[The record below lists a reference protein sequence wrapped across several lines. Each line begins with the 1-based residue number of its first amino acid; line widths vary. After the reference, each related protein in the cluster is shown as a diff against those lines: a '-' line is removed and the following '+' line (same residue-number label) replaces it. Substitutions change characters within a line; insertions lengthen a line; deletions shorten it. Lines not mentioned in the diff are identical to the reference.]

1 MFAAGCRQAR
11 PPQTIYDEV
20 RQKSQKGDLDGAL
33 READLASRSYSSG
46 NAEWAW
52 RFRVLKAQI
61 LVLRGSP
68 QAALLLLKNPLP
80 DSLRTTDVAVRQ
92 QMVLG
97 LARDFL
103 QQYDE
108 AEQNLADAEQSARAY
123 QPALLCDVMLSRGTL
138 EADRKNF
145 PEAEKAFE
153 QALLLARAQG
163 RQFLVASA
171 LGSLGNVAMGQEHY
185 DQAVDRYKESLQ
197 LSQTL
202 GAGYSLSKTLG
213 NMGWSYF
220 AMGDFENALALYK
233 QAEEAAAQSGLL
245 SDRVYWLI
253 NLGDTYYEQRD
264 YSSAKSASLEA
275 LALAQK
281 LGDKS
286 ATAQCLNNLSQI
298 ALESSDADSAESF
311 NRQALGLERANVDD
325 TAALDSHLIAGR
337 IQAARQDYVSA
348 EKTFAQVIGDPHAES
363 SQRWEAQARLGE
375 VYQAE
380 SRPDDAQRA
389 FLDSLASIEKVRAS
403 VKKEDLRISFLSGA
417 INFYSDFVD
426 FLVSQKRGDE
436 ALEVAE
442 LSSGRALAEGLG
454 ISTANLSFPI
464 RNFHPRETAA
474 ATHSVILDYWL
485 GPRHSYLWAITPA
498 RVTLFTLPPSTEI
511 DSLVASYRQA
521 LTGPRDVL
529 ETSNAAGQKLFQVL
543 VAPAASL
550 IPPGARVIILPD
562 GSLFAINFEALLAP
576 APHLHYWIEDVDI
589 VSSDSLMLL
598 AASEPKHA
606 SRRAKLLL
614 IGAPVSPG
622 SEFPNLPQA
631 PSEMERVEKYFPA
644 SNRRVFSG
652 AQATPAAYLQ
662 SDPSQFS
669 VIHFVAHGTSSRSA
683 PLDSAI
689 ILTKDGDA
697 YKLYARDIMNQP
709 LRADLATIS
718 SCFGAGSRF
727 FSGEGLVG
735 LTWAFLRAGARQVIA
750 ALWEVDDAST
760 PQFMDHLY
768 SEMHKGVPPEIALR
782 DAKLSFLHSGTIYRR
797 PFYWAPFEIYRG
809 S

>member
-1 MFAAGCRQAR
+1 MLFAAGCRRAR

-20 RQKSQKGDLDGAL
+20 RQKSQRGDLDGAL
-33 READLASRSYSSG
+33 READQAAREYSSG
-46 NAEWAW
+46 NTEWSW

-68 QAALLLLKNPLP
+68 QDALILLKDPLP
-80 DSLRTTDVAVRQ
+80 DSLRATDVAVRQ

-97 LARDFL
+97 LSHDFL

-108 AEQNLADAEQSARAY
+108 AEKNLADAAQSARAY

-138 EADRKNF
+138 EADRKNY

-153 QALLLARAQG
+153 QALSLARSEE
-163 RQFLVASA
+163 RPFLVASA

-185 DQAVDRYKESLQ
+185 DQAVDHYKESLQ
-197 LSQTL
+197 LSQSL

-220 AMGDFENALALYK
+220 AMGDFENALSLYK

-253 NLGDTYYEQRD
+253 NIGDTYYEQRD
-264 YSSAKSASLEA
+264 YSSAKSVSLEA

-286 ATAQCLNNLSQI
+286 AITQCLNNLSQI
-298 ALESSDADSAESF
+298 ALESSEVDSAETY
-311 NRQALGLERANVDD
+311 NQQASALERANPDD
-325 TAALDSHLIAGR
+325 TSERDSLLIGGR
-337 IQAARQDYVSA
+337 IQAAKHDFASA
-348 EKTFAQVIGDPHAES
+348 EKTFGRVAGDAQAES
-363 SQRWEAQARLGE
+363 SQRWEAEARLGE

-380 SRPDDAQRA
+380 SRPHEAQRA
-389 FLDSLASIEKVRAS
+389 FLNSLASIEKVRAS
-403 VKKEDLRISFLSGA
+403 VKKEDLRLSFLSGA
-417 INFYSDFVD
+417 ITFYSDFID
-426 FLVSQKRGDE
+426 FLVSQERGND

-454 ISTANLSFPI
+454 ASTATLSFPI
-464 RNFHPRETAA
+464 RNFHPRQTAQ

-498 RVTLFTLPPSTEI
+498 RVTLFTLPPSAEI

-529 ETSNAAGQKLFQVL
+529 ETSNAAGEKLFQLL
-543 VAPAASL
+543 VAPAASV
-550 IPPGARVIILPD
+550 ISPGARVTILPD
-562 GSLFAINFEALLAP
+562 GSLYALNFETLLAP

-589 VSSDSLMLL
+589 VNSDSLMLL
-598 AASEPKHA
+598 AASAKKRAPHP
-606 SRRAKLLL
+606 AKLLL

-622 SEFPNLPQA
+622 SDFPNLPQA
-631 PSEMERVEKYFPA
+631 ASEMKRIEKYFPP

-652 AQATPAAYLQ
+652 AQATSAAYLE
-662 SDPSQFS
+662 SDPSQYS
-669 VIHFVAHGTSSRSA
+669 VIHFVAHGTASRTA

-689 ILTKDGDA
+689 ILTKDGDS
-697 YKLYARDIMNQP
+697 YKLYARDIMMQP
-709 LRADLATIS
+709 LHADLVTIS
-718 SCFGAGSRF
+718 SCFCAGSRF

-735 LTWAFLRAGARQVIA
+735 LTWAFLRAGAREVIA
-750 ALWEVDDAST
+750 ALWEVDDVST
-760 PQFMDHLY
+760 P
-768 SEMHKGVPPEIALR
+768 
-782 DAKLSFLHSGTIYRR
+782 
-797 PFYWAPFEIYRG
+797 
-809 S
+809 